1 MEKSVY
7 DSLLEKIKIFETA
20 IIDLPLSGEQS
31 KYNLT
36 HDIDSSEKF
45 KLFINKKGH
54 RNPDNLTILLYSVN
68 QRGNMIRFDVNG
80 SDHANPPN
88 YARVPTPHIH
98 IYTDEYKNGAIAIPL
113 SDIEDI
119 DLANELID
127 SLDFFMSYTNIS
139 NKNVIINQN
148 LL

>member
-1 MEKSVY
+1 
-7 DSLLEKIKIFETA
+7 
-20 IIDLPLSGEQS
+20 
-31 KYNLT
+31 
-36 HDIDSSEKF
+36 
-45 KLFINKKGH
+45 
-54 RNPDNLTILLYSVN
+54 
-68 QRGNMIRFDVNG
+68 MIRFDVNG